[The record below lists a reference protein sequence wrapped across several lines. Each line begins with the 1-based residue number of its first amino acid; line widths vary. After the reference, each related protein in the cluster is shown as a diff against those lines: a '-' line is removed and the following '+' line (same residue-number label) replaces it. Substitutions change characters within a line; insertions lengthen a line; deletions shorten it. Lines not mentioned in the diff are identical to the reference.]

1 MNKKE
6 EEEFQTSIQNN
17 EEMESINYLKMT
29 FMFNDNIEINL
40 LQNCGGC
47 SSCSD

>member
-1 MNKKE
+1 MNQQD
-6 EEEFQTSIQNN
+6 EFQTLIQSD
-17 EEMESINYLKMT
+17 EEIESFNYLKLT
-29 FMFNDNIEINL
+29 FMFNDNIETNL